1 MNAANVP
8 AEVVVTRMRSGG
20 LAGLDE
26 TLTVYA
32 DGTLHLLDRRFQ
44 KDETRTVQPRRL
56 AYLRSAL
63 ATKNWQSI
71 EPFFGQPVPDGFE
84 IRVSGGG
91 RDTGFADPSDP
102 PVEIPPILAQVLAML
117 DRLWSSAAPGGDD
130 GGTPA
135 DLYELEGEGT
145 DEDGRI
151 RVTYQ
156 ASPGAPSL
164 HYRDARID
172 RVLGDDELRTAEIAA
187 GTCITGMLELESH
200 GAYYLDLILPS
211 PILEGPD
218 DSIPVRAPAIQTKIR
233 GGFIPEDRVE
243 FNIVWLPGTA
253 RKAATAPLRAE
264 RGTVSE

>member
-8 AEVVVTRMRSGG
+8 AEVVVTRVRSGG

-44 KDETRTVQPRRL
+44 KDETRNVQPRRL

-63 ATKNWQSI
+63 AREEWQTI
-71 EPFFGQPVPDGFE
+71 GPFFGHPVPDGFE
-84 IRVSGGG
+84 VRVSGGG
-91 RDTGFADPSDP
+91 KDTGFADPSVP
-102 PVEIPPILAQVLAML
+102 PVEIPPILGQVLAVL
-117 DRLWSSAAPGGDD
+117 DGLWSSAAPDGDD

-145 DEDGRI
+145 AEDGRI

-156 ASPGAPSL
+156 ASPGARSL
-164 HYRDARID
+164 HYRDDRID
-172 RVLGDDELRTAEIAA
+172 RVLGDDELRTAKIAA
-187 GTCITGMLELESH
+187 GTVITGMLELESH
-200 GAYYLDLILPS
+200 GTYHLDLILPD

-218 DSIPVRAPAIQTKIR
+218 DSVDVQTPAIQTKTR
-233 GGFIPEDRVE
+233 GGIIPQEGVE
-243 FNIVWLPGTA
+243 FNLLWLRGTA
-253 RKAATAPLRAE
+253 RKAATTP
-264 RGTVSE
+264 